1 MTAGPPGT
9 PAIVAIQ
16 LCFSGPRSEGEMYVQ
31 NIGSWSE
38 DRALFQDFSERT
50 FSRQQLAVE
59 EVLRDGRGRKWYI
72 KSDMLASMTDDVIEK
87 TCDRFPGVPDGCS
100 MFYLTRSLHKLTLS
114 LVVRVHRWWS
124 CSRRKRLLSTR
135 FSSRISIHSGR
146 AASMV
151 TYRTST
157 TRCEMRFDSRGMDQ

>member
-16 LCFSGPRSEGEMYVQ
+16 LCFSGSRSEGEQYVQ

-38 DRALFQDFSERT
+38 DRCLFQDFSERS

-59 EVLRDGRGRKWYI
+59 EVLRDGSGRKWYI
-72 KSDMLASMTDDVIEK
+72 KSDMLSSLDDDIIEK

-100 MFYLTRSLHKLTLS
+100 
-114 LVVRVHRWWS
+114 
-124 CSRRKRLLSTR
+124 R
-135 FSSRISIHSGR
+135 FSSSSQSYADVQLGYSNTLAEELSQISRIRAYPPPTEIHSL
-146 AASMV
+146 
-151 TYRTST
+151 
-157 TRCEMRFDSRGMDQ
+157 Q

>member
-16 LCFSGPRSEGEMYVQ
+16 LCFSGSRSEGEQYVQ

-38 DRALFQDFSERT
+38 DRCLFQDFSERS

-59 EVLRDGRGRKWYI
+59 EVLRDGSGRKWYI
-72 KSDMLASMTDDVIEK
+72 KSDMLSSLDDDIIEQ

-100 MFYLTRSLHKLTLS
+100 KSSIITSRVMLTYS
-114 LVVRVHRWWS
+114 LVV
-124 CSRRKRLLSTR
+124 
-135 FSSRISIHSGR
+135 
-146 AASMV
+146 
-151 TYRTST
+151 
-157 TRCEMRFDSRGMDQ
+157 

>member
-16 LCFSGPRSEGEMYVQ
+16 LCFSGSRSEGEQYVQ

-38 DRALFQDFSERT
+38 DRCLFQDFSERS

-59 EVLRDGRGRKWYI
+59 EVLRDGSGRKWYI
-72 KSDMLASMTDDVIEK
+72 KSDMLSSLDDDIIEQ

-100 MFYLTRSLHKLTLS
+100 RSPSSPQSYADVQLGYSNTLAEEP
-114 LVVRVHRWWS
+114 
-124 CSRRKRLLSTR
+124 
-135 FSSRISIHSGR
+135 SRISRIHAYPPPTEIHSL
-146 AASMV
+146 
-151 TYRTST
+151 
-157 TRCEMRFDSRGMDQ
+157 Q

>member
-16 LCFSGPRSEGEMYVQ
+16 LCFSGSRSEGEQYVQ

-38 DRALFQDFSERT
+38 DRCLFQDFSERS

-59 EVLRDGRGRKWYI
+59 EVLRDGSGRKWYI
-72 KSDMLASMTDDVIEK
+72 KSDMLSSLDDHVIEQ

-100 MFYLTRSLHKLTLS
+100 KSSSLS
-114 LVVRVHRWWS
+114 FRLVLIYSVAV
-124 CSRRKRLLSTR
+124 
-135 FSSRISIHSGR
+135 
-146 AASMV
+146 
-151 TYRTST
+151 
-157 TRCEMRFDSRGMDQ
+157 